1 MSDIGKESPMYIRKW
16 MDYEEF
22 IKDTSP
28 TQVNDGY
35 IVHKKAVYDTDAKG
49 NRFLKEPAS
58 DRIYLSMCGEPV
70 NECTLVGVLSELN
83 VGNTPLGGFKA
94 PHFVEEDIACKK
106 MKKLLESAVDQNRC
120 LKTEYDKL
128 AGLRITLD
136 FDEIIDTIEPVI
148 GEILAKAAEG
158 IKPTQSMEY
167 ASHATR
173 ALENALERLRC
184 KDCKKCARP
193 PASGHGGSIWCVNT
207 FLREAQNELK
217 GEEE

>member
-1 MSDIGKESPMYIRKW
+1 MKNLGKDTPMYIRKW

-35 IVHKKAVYDTDAKG
+35 IVHKKAVYETDVKG

-58 DRIYLSMCGEPV
+58 DRIYVSMYGEPV
-70 NECTLVGVLSELN
+70 NECTLVGVLSELDREN
-83 VGNTPLGGFKA
+83 VPIGGIKTPQFE
-94 PHFVEEDIACKK
+94 EEDALRKK
-106 MKKLLESAVDQNRC
+106 IKKLLDTAIDQNKI
-120 LKTEYDKL
+120 LKTDYDKTSGIL
-128 AGLRITLD
+128 IKLD
-136 FDEIIDTIEPVI
+136 YDEIIDAIEPAV
-148 GEILAKAAEG
+148 GEALAKAAEG

-173 ALENALERLRC
+173 ALENALDLLRC
-184 KDCKKCARP
+184 KDCEKCARP